1 MISELLSAATD
12 NAKELILYQINCDT
26 NMAKCYI
33 HLLIMGFDIKDVV
46 SFMTSPAINLISKL
60 SKCNM
65 WDSFVYS
72 LYE

>member
-1 MISELLSAATD
+1 
-12 NAKELILYQINCDT
+12 
-26 NMAKCYI
+26 MAKCYI

-46 SFMTSPAINLISKL
+46 AFMTSPAVNLISKL